1 VLAWLLL
8 AHLLAD
14 FVLQTEAIAG
24 GKFGHGRPAWR
35 ALGIHSLIVAAVNAP
50 LLLVFGLPGLAY
62 VMLTTASHLLID
74 RGKIV
79 LTLRRTAPHGAG
91 STASWVGITEESTE
105 GAADPAVEML
115 AMTEAT
121 ADGTPF
127 DRSWSPV
134 PAALFAADQLAHL
147 AILFGL
153 WLLLLSST
161 QPVTGWV
168 DVVNGLLRSADREV
182 VSRAALLL
190 VVLLDL
196 AIVNVRA
203 ASLFVVTLV
212 RAPRQRTPL
221 AEVDGTPSPARI
233 GATIGILERLLICAL
248 MLAGAVATIG
258 LVVAAKTLAR
268 FKQLDD
274 REFAEYYLLG
284 TLASVTIAVVSS
296 LVAQAALV

>member
-1 VLAWLLL
+1 
-8 AHLLAD
+8 
-14 FVLQTEAIAG
+14 
-24 GKFGHGRPAWR
+24 
-35 ALGIHSLIVAAVNAP
+35 
-50 LLLVFGLPGLAY
+50 
-62 VMLTTASHLLID
+62 
-74 RGKIV
+74 
-79 LTLRRTAPHGAG
+79 
-91 STASWVGITEESTE
+91 
-105 GAADPAVEML
+105 VEML

-296 LVAQAALV
+296 LVAQAAIV